1 MSVSSFPSD
10 SLRLSERTA
19 AKGHVRLRGSGS
31 LSPSFLEVGRSH
43 ITGSVN
49 FVLVPRSNAEP
60 RRIRL
65 RSLVCRILSGKR
77 HKQKLTQCPHRA
89 TRPSSSSFVI
99 QKTSQFYFGCLH
111 DFTRCPLLDT
121 SLQMFVSHSAHFYL
135 HSNSRLKAL

>member
-1 MSVSSFPSD
+1 MSVSSFPLD
-10 SLRLSERTA
+10 SAAERTHSCQRPRA
-19 AKGHVRLRGSGS
+19 FAWLRVTIA
-31 LSPSFLEVGRSH
+31 FLEVGRSH